1 MEQNN
6 TDRLKH
12 SAGTFKASAEGAG
25 IKWKYRDQEV
35 TSSICNFTIDDTDSN
50 VYLMFDKA
58 AKVFTCKMDDNLLLD
73 LSDLNGKDN
82 VCIGP
87 HQL

>member
-12 SAGTFKASAEGAG
+12 SAGAFKASAEGDG
-25 IKWKYRDQEV
+25 IKWKYKDQEV
-35 TSSICNFTIDDTDSN
+35 TSGSCNFTIDDTDSN
-50 VYLMFDKA
+50 VYLMFDKEV
-58 AKVFTCKMDDNLLLD
+58 KVFTCKMDNNLLLD